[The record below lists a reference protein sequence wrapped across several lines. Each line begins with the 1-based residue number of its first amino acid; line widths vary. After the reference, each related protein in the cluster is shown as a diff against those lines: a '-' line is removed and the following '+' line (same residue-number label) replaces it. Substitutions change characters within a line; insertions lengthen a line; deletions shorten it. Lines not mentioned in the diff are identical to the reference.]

1 MTRVSLAESPSNAG
15 VESLCVNNSCSRK
28 AKAARLRHFSNIGF
42 ICGFA
47 GARNCDGRSP
57 ARKRRGG
64 YARRNVPNAIEMID
78 KIT

>member
-1 MTRVSLAESPSNAG
+1 MQV
-15 VESLCVNNSCSRK
+15 LCVNNSCSRK
-28 AKAARLRHFSNIGF
+28 AKAARLRHFGNIGF

-47 GARNCDGRSP
+47 DARSCGDPLP